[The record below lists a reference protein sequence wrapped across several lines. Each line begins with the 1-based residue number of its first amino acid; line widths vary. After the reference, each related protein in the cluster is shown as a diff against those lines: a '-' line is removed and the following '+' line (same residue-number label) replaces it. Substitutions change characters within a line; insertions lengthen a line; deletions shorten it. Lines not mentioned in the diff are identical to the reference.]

1 MSRVTGLP
9 SAMPPAAGRFY
20 RQGWW
25 RCESFTDDLHA
36 RARQTPAAV
45 AYVNVRVLRGA
56 TETAAV
62 TFGELADRVER
73 LAAVLR
79 RLGVRPGDLVALRT
93 PNQWEAAALWLACG
107 RVGAV
112 TMSLSPW
119 AGPREAEIAFT
130 GIPIRLQV
138 TGDASAP
145 AAAGLAPRTV
155 HLRELLD
162 SARSAEPPA
171 IAQRPQASPDAP
183 RHVALTSGT
192 TGRPKAVVHSCNTL
206 YASLR
211 AAAGFLPPR
220 PVLTSAA
227 GMTHASGLKYL
238 ALMPLVTGGRAV
250 LLAADD
256 LHGPDQWLDLVPHHG
271 VSCLVGLPALLGR
284 MAAAQ
289 RRRERDLSGLRR
301 VVSLGA
307 PLPSPTAAGIRAQLC
322 TGLVNVFGMTEGG
335 PLCATA
341 PDDPSEPAEPGLGRP
356 VGGTQVEI
364 RRADASGAGGL
375 NVRGP
380 SVCLGVLDV
389 RSGRAAWTP
398 DRDDGWYD
406 TGDLVRSDEHGRLH
420 YVSRA
425 CDRVGWGPMIPTA
438 EIESVLLGHPA
449 VADVAVIGVPDRQG
463 HEAACAVVV
472 PRSARPTLD
481 ELCAFLRRRRMGD
494 KDLPARLA
502 VVPALPRTALGKIS
516 KAELRRQVIDG
527 ALPTEG
533 YDALRHRLE

>member
-1 MSRVTGLP
+1 MSRVTELP
-9 SAMPPAAGRFY
+9 SAMPPAAGGFY

-25 RCESFTDDLHA
+25 RRESFVDDLHA
-36 RARQTPAAV
+36 RARQMPASV
-45 AYVNVRVLRGA
+45 AYVNVRSLRGA
-56 TETAAV
+56 TETATV
-62 TFGELADRVER
+62 TFGELAEQVER
-73 LAAVLR
+73 LAAVLWS
-79 RLGVRPGDLVALRT
+79 LGVRPGDLVALRS
-93 PNQWEAAALWLACG
+93 PNRWEAAALWLACG

-119 AGPREAEIAFT
+119 AGAREAEIAFT
-130 GIPIRLQV
+130 GIPARLLV
-138 TGDASAP
+138 IGDACAP
-145 AAAGLAPRTV
+145 DAAGLAPRTV
-155 HLRELLD
+155 HLGELLD
-162 SARSAEPPA
+162 SAHSAEPLPA
-171 IAQRPQASPDAP
+171 TERPQVSPDDP

-192 TGRPKAVVHSCNTL
+192 TGSPKAVVHSGNTL

-211 AAAGFLPPR
+211 AAAAFLSPR

-227 GMTHASGLKYL
+227 GLTHASGLKYL

-250 LLAADD
+250 LLTSDD
-256 LHGPDQWLDLVPHHG
+256 LHGPDQWLDLVAHHE
-271 VSCLVGLPALLGR
+271 VSCLVGLPALLGQLVT
-284 MAAAQ
+284 AQ
-289 RRRERDLSGLRR
+289 RRRELDLSGMRR
-301 VVSLGA
+301 VVSIGA
-307 PLPSPTAAGIRAQLC
+307 PLPAPTAVGIRAHLC
-322 TGLVNVFGMTEGG
+322 TGLINVFGMTEGG

-341 PDDPSEPAEPGLGRP
+341 PDDPSEPAELGMGRP

-364 RRADASGAGGL
+364 RGEDASGAGSL

-380 SVCLGVLDV
+380 SMCLGIVDV
-389 RSGRAAWTP
+389 RSGRTTWTP

-406 TGDLVRSDEHGRLH
+406 TGDLVRSDGHGRLH
-420 YVSRA
+420 YLSRA

-438 EIESVLLGHPA
+438 EVESQLLGHPA

-481 ELCAFLRRRRMGD
+481 ELCAFLRQRRMGD

-516 KAELRRQVIDG
+516 KAELRRQVING